1 MPANAPSTGWG
12 LIACQTVEH
21 YRVDNCRTLG
31 ESPLG
36 SGMARA
42 VRQAESQF
50 LVRPPRIGGRLVV
63 GAWERIRIA
72 YTDGVTQ
79 LSAFWVWPRLPRL
92 IPRFHSISSQCARQ
106 QVVENGLGTGC

>member
-36 SGMARA
+36 SGLARA
-42 VRQAESQF
+42 VRQAAWQF
-50 LVRPPRIGGRLVV
+50 LVRPPRIGGRPVI
-63 GAWERIRIA
+63 GAWVRSEEPTSELQSLMRTSYAVFCLTKKHTHTNTRI
-72 YTDGVTQ
+72 TQ
-79 LSAFWVWPRLPRL
+79 RTCR
-92 IPRFHSISSQCARQ
+92 C
-106 QVVENGLGTGC
+106 N